1 MGSFSGCKKVSP
13 PPSGLAKSGGTFLG
27 VNLRLISGVNLR
39 LILGSI
45 FGVNF
50 QSYPPAKLQISQ
62 NGISRQESFLSPIG
76 SPWEFWTNRSHQSA
90 SFFGARL
97 FGRKIYLDLAWREN
111 ATNANFSILISYMW
125 RETL

>member
-1 MGSFSGCKKVSP
+1 MNGQAGEGAIYSVHIIILLYFVF
-13 PPSGLAKSGGTFLG
+13 LYLVGG
-27 VNLRLISGVNLR
+27 I
-39 LILGSI
+39 
-45 FGVNF
+45 F

-111 ATNANFSILISYMW
+111 ASNAKFSILIFYVAGD
-125 RETL
+125 TLTNALRN